1 MPMVVTGN
9 RYKQGFPQ
17 SPHFSLQTHVSLSVP
32 GSACGWVVVVVVAS
46 GSASFVG
53 DLDLPRDVSRDL
65 ISGGIVGDLDLFCDV
80 SPDLGA
86 SSVTAI
92 RLRAT

>member
-1 MPMVVTGN
+1 MPMVVTGS

-17 SPHFSLQTHVSLSVP
+17 SPHFSLQTHVSCSVS
-32 GSACGWVVVVVVAS
+32 GSACGWVVAVVVVA
-46 GSASFVG
+46 GSASFVD

-65 ISGGIVGDLDLFCDV
+65 ISDGMVGDLDLFCGV

-86 SSVTAI
+86 SSVIAI